1 MATHSSILAW
11 KIRWTE
17 KPGRLQ
23 SMGFQRVGHDWVN
36 SLCGSAGKES
46 AWNVGGLGSIPG
58 LWRSP
63 GEGKSYP
70 LQYFGLE
77 NSIDYIVHGVA
88 KSRTQL
94 SDFHSP
100 THSVF
105 GWVPSFLTLCETVLR
120 WGPQSVRR
128 FLRET
133 ELQVFKIVITS
144 VLAWRIPGT
153 REPGGLPSMGVT
165 QSRTRLKRLSS
176 SSSSSF
182 LASFPSLSA
191 FPFIH
196 SGPWD
201 HVPNIFAF
209 TQSVVSR
216 SIFGNQYLLSE

>member
-1 MATHSSILAW
+1 
-11 KIRWTE
+11 
-17 KPGRLQ
+17 
-23 SMGFQRVGHDWVN
+23 MGFQRVGHDWVN

-144 VLAWRIPGT
+144 VLVWRIPGT
-153 REPGGLPSMGVT
+153 GEPGGLPSMGSHRVGHDW
-165 QSRTRLKRLSS
+165 SD
-176 SSSSSF
+176 
-182 LASFPSLSA
+182 LAAAAFWLPSLLCLLS
-191 FPFIH
+191 H
-196 SGPWD
+196 SFTVSPGIMSQIYLLLPKVLSPGLFLETSIYW
-201 HVPNIFAF
+201 VNKLTEKWGSPNILKLYF
-209 TQSVVSR
+209 
-216 SIFGNQYLLSE
+216 QYWTVWP